1 MNKHKEFY
9 KAIERE
15 LVDKKERV
23 SLKQLEY
30 YIKNGTAYYYPKRFS
45 ITELKYFILE
55 LINSSINKDMTIKEK
70 VSPKAGRLLFFDGS
84 ILHTGSHPVLSKYR
98 MCVNIDLTEE
108 AQ

>member
-1 MNKHKEFY
+1 
-9 KAIERE
+9 
-15 LVDKKERV
+15 
-23 SLKQLEY
+23 
-30 YIKNGTAYYYPKRFS
+30 
-45 ITELKYFILE
+45 
-55 LINSSINKDMTIKEK
+55 MTVKEK